1 VVEFVLLRERGIQ
14 RWKKK
19 LNTFVDSKKKLF
31 DRQKRDKKAEK
42 NLQRFSVLKFL
53 SIEQ

>member
-1 VVEFVLLRERGIQ
+1 VEFVLLRERGIQ
-14 RWKKK
+14 RWKKN